1 MSLPSVRRTVAG
13 MPLASSVFWKR
24 STVSGR
30 LGFSGLSATSF
41 SGMRFTCA
49 AIPRRRRM
57 SCFAISGVSLTS
69 RIMAYSKEILLPV
82 FSK

>member
-49 AIPRRRRM
+49 GRPFSFCSRSRAQP
-57 SCFAISGVSLTS
+57 GESLTPS
-69 RIMAYSKEILLPV
+69 IMAYSKEIRRPV
-82 FSK
+82 AS